1 MLTCLYLT
9 GVLFIT
15 DHRQMEAIGP
25 NTSMSTYRGQLDVR
39 NAATDG
45 SKFEWDN
52 TVPLVNFM
60 LECEAKAVADALKRE
75 GY

>member
-9 GVLFIT
+9 GVLFLT

-25 NTSMSTYRGQLDVR
+25 NTSMEIFRGQLDVR
-39 NAATDG
+39 NSQSG
-45 SKFEWDN
+45 SQFEWDN

-60 LECEAKAVADALKRE
+60 LECEAKAVADAMERE

>member
-9 GVLFIT
+9 GVLFLT

-25 NTSMSTYRGQLDVR
+25 NTSMEIFRNQLDVR
-39 NAATDG
+39 NATSG
-45 SKFEWDN
+45 SSFEWDN

-60 LECEAKAVADALKRE
+60 LECEAKAVADALERE